1 MNSAVKHGAENV
13 SMNMVKRMKPRRIE
27 VFKNGGKVF
36 EYFSDLIPREGEF
49 VEWNEYPFIVESV
62 EYVVKYN
69 VVIGVKVG
77 VE

>member
-13 SMNMVKRMKPRRIE
+13 SMNMVKKMKPRRIE
-27 VFKNGGKVF
+27 VFNKGIKQF
-36 EYFSDLIPREGEF
+36 EYFSDLIPRENEF
-49 VEWNEYPFIVESV
+49 IEYNGAPWLVLGI

-77 VE
+77 VK

>member
-1 MNSAVKHGAENV
+1 M
-13 SMNMVKRMKPRRIE
+13 
-27 VFKNGGKVF
+27 FGKLGTPLF

-49 VEWNEYPFIVESV
+49 IELDENPWEVISI

-77 VE
+77 VK